1 MSEIHIYIV
10 KTSMS
15 SSNHIVDSSDLD
27 DHRRMETFTF
37 SKQTRLDISAV
48 RSRYKKPIY
57 DNCANFHGLYL
68 CKEEDIDG
76 TQELIKE
83 ANEKLREI
91 DPRLGASILFIPLDT
106 AAVKMGEMY
115 DQICAA
121 IKSQIFTTLLNRIE
135 TVSHTAIPT
144 RSKRSL
150 LKMVKR
156 MERINVMDDPDIT
169 YRLNNIRDQIMKEAI
184 APLQD
189 ELTQELKILTSRGA
203 NLEI

>member
-1 MSEIHIYIV
+1 MQIYIV
-10 KTSMS
+10 KTNMS
-15 SSNHIVDSSDLD
+15 SSNHIQDSSELD
-27 DHRRMETFTF
+27 DYRRMETFTF
-37 SKQTRLDISAV
+37 NKQTRLDISAI

-68 CKEEDIDG
+68 CKDEDVEGI
-76 TQELIKE
+76 QKLITE
-83 ANEKLREI
+83 ADEKLREI
-91 DPRLGASILFIPLDT
+91 DYHLGASILFIPLDS
-106 AAVKMGEMY
+106 AAIKTGEMY
-115 DQICAA
+115 ENICSA

-144 RSKRSL
+144 RSKQSL

-184 APLQD
+184 APLQ
-189 ELTQELKILTSRGA
+189 EQLGKELKILTSRGA
-203 NLEI
+203 NLEL

>member
-1 MSEIHIYIV
+1 MQIYIV

-15 SSNHIVDSSDLD
+15 SSNHLQESSELD
-27 DHRRMETFTF
+27 DYRRMETYTF
-37 SKQTRLDISAV
+37 NKQTRMDISAI
-48 RSRYKKPIY
+48 RSRFKKPIY

-68 CKEEDIDG
+68 CKEEDMEG
-76 TQELIKE
+76 TQELISE

-91 DPRLGASILFIPLDT
+91 NPRLGASILFIPLD
-106 AAVKMGEMY
+106 AAAIQQGEMY

-144 RSKRSL
+144 RSKQSL

-169 YRLNNIRDQIMKEAI
+169 YRLNQIRDQIMKEAI
-184 APLQD
+184 APLQE
-189 ELTQELKILTSRGA
+189 ELGKELKILTSRGA

>member
-1 MSEIHIYIV
+1 MQIFIV

-15 SSNHIVDSSDLD
+15 SSNHLQDSSELD
-27 DHRRMETFTF
+27 DYRRMETYTF
-37 SKQTRLDISAV
+37 NKQTRMDISAI
-48 RSRYKKPIY
+48 RSRFKKPIY

-68 CKEEDIDG
+68 CKEEDRVGI
-76 TQELIKE
+76 QELITE
-83 ANEKLREI
+83 ADEKLREI
-91 DPRLGASILFIPLDT
+91 DYHLGARILFIPLDT
-106 AAVKMGEMY
+106 AAVKTGEMY

-144 RSKRSL
+144 RSKQSL

-169 YRLNNIRDQIMKEAI
+169 YRLNQIRDQIMKESI
-184 APLQD
+184 APLQE
-189 ELTQELKILTSRGA
+189 ELGKELKILTSRGA

>member
-1 MSEIHIYIV
+1 MQIFIV

-15 SSNHIVDSSDLD
+15 SSNHLQDSSELD
-27 DHRRMETFTF
+27 DYRRMETYTF
-37 SKQTRLDISAV
+37 NKQTRMDISAI
-48 RSRYKKPIY
+48 RSRFKKPIY

-68 CKEEDIDG
+68 CKEEDMEG
-76 TQELIKE
+76 TQELISE

-91 DPRLGASILFIPLDT
+91 NPRLGASILFIPLD
-106 AAVKMGEMY
+106 AAAIQQGEMY

-144 RSKRSL
+144 RSKQSL

-156 MERINVMDDPDIT
+156 MERINVMDDPDIM
-169 YRLNNIRDQIMKEAI
+169 YRLNQIRDQIMKESI
-184 APLQD
+184 APLQE
-189 ELTQELKILTSRGA
+189 ELGKELKILTSRGA

>member
-1 MSEIHIYIV
+1 MNIYIV

-15 SSNHIVDSSDLD
+15 SSNHIMDSSEMGEYQ
-27 DHRRMETFTF
+27 RMETFTF
-37 SKQTRLDISAV
+37 NKQTRMDISAV

-68 CKEEDIDG
+68 CKDEDIQGIKD
-76 TQELIKE
+76 LIAE
-83 ANEKLREI
+83 ADEKMREI
-91 DPRLGASILFIPLDT
+91 DYHLGATIMFIPLDD
-106 AAVKMGEMY
+106 AAIKTGEMY
-115 DQICAA
+115 ENICAA

-135 TVSHTAIPT
+135 TVSHIAIPT
-144 RSKRSL
+144 RSKQSL

-189 ELTQELKILTSRGA
+189 ELTKELKILTSRGA

>member
-1 MSEIHIYIV
+1 MQIFIV

-15 SSNHIVDSSDLD
+15 SSNHLQDSSELD
-27 DHRRMETFTF
+27 DYRRMETYTF
-37 SKQTRLDISAV
+37 NKQTRMDISAI
-48 RSRYKKPIY
+48 RSRFKKPIY

-68 CKEEDIDG
+68 CKEEDMEGI
-76 TQELIKE
+76 QELILE

-91 DPRLGASILFIPLDT
+91 DPRLGASILFIPLD
-106 AAVKMGEMY
+106 AAAIQQGEMY

-144 RSKRSL
+144 RSKQSL

-169 YRLNNIRDQIMKEAI
+169 YRLNKIRDQIMKEAI
-184 APLQD
+184 APLQE
-189 ELTQELKILTSRGA
+189 ELGKELKILTSRGA

>member
-1 MSEIHIYIV
+1 MQIYIV

-15 SSNHIVDSSDLD
+15 SSNHLQESSELD
-27 DHRRMETFTF
+27 DYRRLATYTFN
-37 SKQTRLDISAV
+37 KQTRMDISAI
-48 RSRYKKPIY
+48 RSRFKKPIY

-68 CKEEDIDG
+68 CKEEDMEG
-76 TQELIKE
+76 TQELISE

-91 DPRLGASILFIPLDT
+91 NPRLGASILFIPLD
-106 AAVKMGEMY
+106 AAAIQQGEMY

-144 RSKRSL
+144 RSKQSL

-169 YRLNNIRDQIMKEAI
+169 YRLNQIRDQIMKEAI
-184 APLQD
+184 APLQE
-189 ELTQELKILTSRGA
+189 ELGKELKILTSRGA
-203 NLEI
+203 NLEL